1 MNPDDPQAL
10 ESTLAAYRRLPQAEP
25 AAALD
30 AAIMAQARAA
40 IAARPRAR
48 WPVLF
53 ATAATVLLGASL
65 GWRAWRSG
73 SEQPEPLVPPSAPAQ
88 TRAKSEPETAQ
99 PGRADTR
106 ELDTAA
112 AADAPL
118 RQVQE
123 RRAESSAPE
132 PPRPAPAPTDGP
144 REARQAREATAS
156 TPGTPEPLADAIVA
170 FPASAMPP
178 AASAAPAETPTVVP
192 AGNAAAMES
201 VAKSAVQPAIDT
213 TAQADAASMD
223 ARDGQGG
230 HAEAAPSPPSPSPA
244 AMGALRVN
252 PDAGASAGHD
262 RVRRQAGDP
271 ATAEAGL
278 QAIRELQRQGRIEEA
293 RQALEAWQADW
304 PDVMVPEDLQ
314 VLLQ

>member
-1 MNPDDPQAL
+1 VNPDDPQAL
-10 ESTLAAYRRLPQAEP
+10 ESTLAAYRRLPRAEP

-30 AAIMAQARAA
+30 AAIRAQARAA
-40 IAARPRAR
+40 IATPPRAR
-48 WPVLF
+48 WPILF

-65 GWRAWRSG
+65 GWRVWRSG
-73 SEQPEPLVPPSAPAQ
+73 SEQPEPLVPASAPAQ

-123 RRAESSAPE
+123 MRAEASAPE
-132 PPRPAPAPTDGP
+132 PPLPAPAPAPTDGP
-144 REARQAREATAS
+144 REARQARDAAAS
-156 TPGTPEPLADAIVA
+156 TPDAPEPLAEEIVA
-170 FPASAMPP
+170 FPASAAAPP
-178 AASAAPAETPTVVP
+178 ASAPPAETSAVAP
-192 AGNAAAMES
+192 AGNVEAMES
-201 VAKSAVQPAIDT
+201 PAKSTVQPAIDT
-213 TAQADAASMD
+213 TAPADAASLD
-223 ARDGQGG
+223 AQDGQGE
-230 HAEAAPSPPSPSPA
+230 HAEAAPSPPSPA
-244 AMGALRVN
+244 AMGALKAN

-271 ATAEAGL
+271 ATAESGL

-304 PDVMVPEDLQ
+304 PDVMVPDDLQ